1 MTARWLYRHGPVG
14 TAAGQFIGYSI
25 WGRPLPLTMALV
37 HASVWRHNVVLLV
50 TGGLDADAIP
60 EQCQGH
66 RLPSSVG
73 YTSPIE
79 YEQLSRGT
87 PRPPRS
93 PTWPNTVHH
102 SVVTCE

>member
-37 HASVWRHNVVLLV
+37 HASVWLHNVVLLV

-60 EQCQGH
+60 EQCQGTACPP
-66 RLPSSVG
+66 RLVTPP
-73 YTSPIE
+73 PIE
-79 YEQLSRGT
+79 YEQLSRRHT
-87 PRPPRS
+87 PAASIPH
-93 PTWPNTVHH
+93 VA
-102 SVVTCE
+102 